1 MFKAMTH
8 NFFFFHSTKF
18 LLQHCHLYSIQ
29 VQYLG
34 RMKLH
39 PVLSKEQCSR
49 TKVVC
54 WKIVGHYFG
63 MAPVK
68 GHNVAMI
75 SVPTSFKNN
84 CEIVYMTQ
92 ISKNVL
98 LMLTTYI
105 YWKTALGYTDT
116 FSTTVLQ
123 RSAKSASYKV
133 LR

>member
-1 MFKAMTH
+1 
-8 NFFFFHSTKF
+8 
-18 LLQHCHLYSIQ
+18 
-29 VQYLG
+29 
-34 RMKLH
+34 
-39 PVLSKEQCSR
+39 
-49 TKVVC
+49 
-54 WKIVGHYFG
+54 
-63 MAPVK
+63 
-68 GHNVAMI
+68 
-75 SVPTSFKNN
+75 
-84 CEIVYMTQ
+84 MTQ